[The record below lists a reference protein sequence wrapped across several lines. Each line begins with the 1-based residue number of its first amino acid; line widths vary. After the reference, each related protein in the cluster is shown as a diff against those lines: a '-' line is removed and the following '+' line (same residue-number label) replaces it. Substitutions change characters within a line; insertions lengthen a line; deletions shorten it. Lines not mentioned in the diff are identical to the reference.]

1 MTKLIPVKK
10 MDKNGRLV
18 TRHMKPE
25 KVGNSAEWL
34 KALTPRPVAN
44 ERERIIR
51 DCGDFLLD
59 GENEVSLSQLT
70 DKELSDVGVIVSKIE
85 FDYDFKK
92 LRELFNPTKT
102 YKRTGC
108 VPPPLGE
115 DLDGLARY
123 NRLEDGISIDR
134 VIGLT
139 RGLRHY
145 QYGAFDEKTNK
156 ALIDSSLAALE
167 ALNSRT
173 STFLYPDERNED
185 GEIPE
190 DLDNYHSFFG
200 SDSYSGKLWIRN
212 RKFVAM
218 VVRRSDRAGE
228 ITELIKTRGTIQP
241 ETIEA
246 ILDFDSHSSLKAG
259 AL

>member
-1 MTKLIPVKK
+1 VSHLVPVKK
-10 MDKNGRLV
+10 MDKNGKIV

-25 KVGNSAEWL
+25 KVGNGAEWL
-34 KALTPRPVAN
+34 KGLTPKPVAR

-59 GENEVSLSQLT
+59 GENEVSLEQLT
-70 DKELSDVGVIVSKIE
+70 DKELADVGVIVSKIE
-85 FDYDFKK
+85 LDSDFKR
-92 LRELFNPTKT
+92 LRELLNPAKT
-102 YKRTGC
+102 FRTQGF

-123 NRLEDGISIDR
+123 NRLDDGIPIDR
-134 VIGLT
+134 VLGLT

-145 QYGAFDEKTNK
+145 RYGGLGEKTNK
-156 ALIDSSLAALE
+156 ALIDTSLAVLE
-167 ALNSRT
+167 VLNRGT
-173 STFLYPDERNED
+173 SGFLHPDEVSKE

-200 SDSYSGKLWIRN
+200 NDTYNGQLWIRN
-212 RKFVAM
+212 RKFVAL
-218 VVRRSDRAGE
+218 VIRRSDRADD
-228 ITELIKTRGTIQP
+228 IINLIETRGLIQP
-241 ETIEA
+241 EPIEA
-246 ILDFDSHSSLKAG
+246 ILDFDSHSSLKDG